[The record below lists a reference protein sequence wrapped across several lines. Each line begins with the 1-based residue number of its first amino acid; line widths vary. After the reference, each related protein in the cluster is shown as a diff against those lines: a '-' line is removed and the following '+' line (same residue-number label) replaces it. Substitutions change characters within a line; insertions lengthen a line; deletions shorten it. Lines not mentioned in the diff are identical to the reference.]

1 MATEHNFKVKKGLD
15 VLGGDV
21 NLGDGFAYKIDGTTV
36 VDSSRNLTN
45 IGTIEATSGHT
56 TGKFAVKYTGVHA
69 SYDFYNNGTTYLNG
83 TTEVNAEF
91 RISSSSSYTTHF
103 NYQDAGNN
111 IISQANG
118 GSTTIRNNNG
128 NLFTLSGGGSISVV
142 GNVIAGSSSSAAIL
156 RAHYNDG
163 SYMSLEGFGLVMNR
177 GASYIRPSTNA
188 DKTLYIGGADSSLNW
203 ASVRFRAGSGLYL
216 NGTQFIDASRNL
228 KNIGTI
234 NNHSIDSIGGFG
246 FHHSSSTMTRAVG
259 TGAQWIKVAS
269 FTSGGTKFIT
279 LRVIASGD
287 NTTATDVFLIGIG
300 SYGMPANILKLPSTK
315 YNVSKLT
322 EVRTKWVTGAT
333 YEIWIKVSAIT
344 TSVGYLTVSMNAP
357 GVVSTLSAGTE
368 PSVGSAD
375 TTLQVND
382 TDRND
387 YTLQASKTISAE
399 SGFAVGSNQVI
410 DSNSNLTNIGTISS
424 GAITATGASSFV
436 DLAVGGAADSNYDL
450 KVYGLARFEGTS
462 NFTGNVQVGGFT
474 VITSARNIQN
484 IGNINI
490 GGYYAMD
497 GVTIIDASK
506 NLTNIGTIS
515 SGNITSSDRIQGTN
529 LRAINTAGYGQIEVG
544 GSNGGYIDLKKPDT
558 DDYDVRIVSD
568 AGTGGRIQS
577 NGVFDI
583 DAAGDITLDADGG
596 DIHLRDDGSSMAS
609 FTTAAA
615 TFAGTI
621 SSGAITSSGASSGRY
636 TGLEVVNTT
645 NAGDTETA
653 IGLGVVSASNSACDV
668 KLVAHRVAANSGSD
682 FYIEQTDSSGNQQ
695 ERFRITEAGKVNI
708 AASTSTSSSNS
719 LKLHVGT
726 INNTGSSAIAQF
738 GGFVRASEYYILHAS
753 TGSTDSLFIDYVGDD
768 MDITSGEGGY
778 SGGLRANTY
787 KIGTSGTTV
796 IDSSRNL
803 TNIGSLALSSSIT
816 LNNNQRIY
824 FKNSSGSS
832 NSSLYRA
839 GGNATRFQYADNA
852 FIFDAANN
860 DDFEIRQSGDAVVFK
875 VDVQSTVAN
884 TSVYTTGNF
893 NAAQNIQTNGT
904 TRITSVGNLTNIG
917 SITASGN
924 LQAQNA
930 TFTGTGDVT
939 VKIIADTDNVTEGD
953 NPTLGFSQDGNTAGT
968 LFVLGLEGNENTV
981 FQGSKV
987 NAPYIH
993 ANVGSDNHP
1002 LSIGNNS
1009 KLVAQFNSTAASPA
1023 LTITKFSNITGT
1035 NGSTILNLKNYMGSS
1050 TTDGDLSQQKSFI
1063 DFQLLD
1069 GNANEVPQ
1077 VRIGAEVGEGGDANS
1092 QTLEG
1097 SGAFVVY
1104 TNDADTDGSSSID
1117 AGSSLTEKFRVAHD
1131 GTSTF
1136 TNNVVIGGNLTVNG
1150 TQTTLNTATLQV
1162 EDKNI
1167 VLNYGTG
1174 DTSGSADGAGITIQ
1188 DAVSGSSDAAMT
1200 WNAASDYFN
1209 FSHKI
1214 NIQGDLQSYNVYA
1227 QDYHVLNDAGTG
1239 WHEWATRSDNR
1250 VNLSVHDIS
1259 FNGVARSTNNANVD
1273 GPNFNV
1279 STTNKSTSEYAYR
1292 VDRSGTV
1299 VGGIRID
1306 GRLIGPEAT
1315 INGSSI
1321 TSTSIGNWN
1330 TAYGWGNHAS
1340 AGYLTASSTQSKYLR
1355 SDADDTFTGNLTSG
1369 NNNWIR
1375 FVAANAT
1382 DTNDGKIGAGV
1393 FATGLNIVG
1402 AQTSAGTGRQVRIW
1416 GDLLD
1421 SAGNAFVKNNANITT
1436 GTITVGTT
1444 TDSSKI
1450 TFPDKNVSDNPTASG
1465 DKRQLIA
1472 MGNSGG
1478 GGMWQTTG
1486 RGGLMLASADDSL
1499 ILASGDVGRGHD
1511 PDAGGWNPN
1520 PDDENIYL
1528 LTDSAIYFRTNLQTV
1543 ADYKQM
1549 SFDANGDL
1557 AVARNISASGTVT
1570 ASGNISSS
1578 SGIQTAGTT
1587 RLDSTGNLINIGA
1600 ITATGNVQHTGLTMT
1615 SGTDIDQLYTVTD
1628 SLTLTTSYQDTSI
1641 NSTELSTGTYIMQ
1654 LYIAGDHS
1662 VGGSHYNE
1670 FYSGVISWY
1679 GASTNSPEVDEI
1691 VLHRAGHAPNSS
1703 VIHLRTQRNYSGGD
1717 NLVLQ
1722 IKGNYNMTAARN
1734 YVFKFRRMI

>member
-1 MATEHNFKVKKGLD
+1 MATDHNFKVKKGLD
-15 VLGGDV
+15 VLGGNV
-21 NLGDGFAYKIDGTTV
+21 NLADGFAYKIDGTTV

-45 IGTIEATSGHT
+45 IPSIRLTNEGDAALTSTAHAFQIGPTSGYNLIIDNNEIMARYNGSASTLYIQNDGGTVHIGANVSTNLQVDGNIKGVTGNT
-56 TGKFAVKYTGVHA
+56 TGKFAVMSTAVHA

-91 RISSSSSYTTHF
+91 KISSSSSYITHF
-103 NYQDAGNN
+103 NYQDNGIN
-111 IISQANG
+111 IISQANA
-118 GSTTIRNNNG
+118 GSTSIRNNNG
-128 NLFTLSGGGSISVV
+128 TLFTLSGAGSLSVV
-142 GNVIAGSSSSAAIL
+142 GNVIAGNSSTAAIV
-156 RAHYNDG
+156 RSHYSDG
-163 SYMSLEGFGLVMNR
+163 SYMTLEGFGLVMNR

-228 KNIGTI
+228 TNIGTI
-234 NNHSIDSIGGFG
+234 SSGAITIDPSGMWGTGIVVNAGDNNTAGGGAKQLVLSYGGTTSTDFAHSIRTRHDGGAAATNTIEFWLWNYG
-246 FHHSSSTMTRAVG
+246 TDSSSTLG
-259 TGAQWIKVAS
+259 TLRSTVINPSGVDVK
-269 FTSGGTKFIT
+269 SGGY
-279 LRVIASGD
+279 LVGG
-287 NTTATDVFLIGIG
+287 TT
-300 SYGMPANILKLPSTK
+300 
-315 YNVSKLT
+315 
-322 EVRTKWVTGAT
+322 
-333 YEIWIKVSAIT
+333 
-344 TSVGYLTVSMNAP
+344 
-357 GVVSTLSAGTE
+357 
-368 PSVGSAD
+368 
-375 TTLQVND
+375 
-382 TDRND
+382 
-387 YTLQASKTISAE
+387 
-399 SGFAVGSNQVI
+399 VI
-410 DSNSNLTNIGTISS
+410 DSSRNLTNIGTISS
-424 GAITATGASSFV
+424 GAITSSSDISANGYLQAYSYLYTRSDLRVLNAAGTGWNTWGSR
-436 DLAVGGAADSNYDL
+436 SN
-450 KVYGLARFEGTS
+450 GT
-462 NFTGNVQVGGFT
+462 
-474 VITSARNIQN
+474 
-484 IGNINI
+484 
-490 GGYYAMD
+490 Y
-497 GVTIIDASK
+497 
-506 NLTNIGTIS
+506 NLSVGTIS
-515 SGNITSSDRIQGTN
+515 SGVITAEGTSGGTN
-529 LRAINTAGYGQIEVG
+529 LSYA
-544 GSNGGYIDLKKPDT
+544 SN
-558 DDYDVRIVSD
+558 
-568 AGTGGRIQS
+568 
-577 NGVFDI
+577 F
-583 DAAGDITLDADGG
+583 AA
-596 DIHLRDDGSSMAS
+596 
-609 FTTAAA
+609 
-615 TFAGTI
+615 
-621 SSGAITSSGASSGRY
+621 SGASIQL
-636 TGLEVVNTT
+636 TLE
-645 NAGDTETA
+645 
-653 IGLGVVSASNSACDV
+653 
-668 KLVAHRVAANSGSD
+668 R
-682 FYIEQTDSSGNQQ
+682 
-695 ERFRITEAGKVNI
+695 
-708 AASTSTSSSNS
+708 
-719 LKLHVGT
+719 
-726 INNTGSSAIAQF
+726 TGSSTGW
-738 GGFVRASEYYILHAS
+738 GGIGADATYCFSAW
-753 TGSTDSLFIDYVGDD
+753 
-768 MDITSGEGGY
+768 GG
-778 SGGLRANTY
+778 SGGVIRRFGIGQSGNADLLYGDY
-787 KIGTSGTTV
+787 KINGTTV

-824 FKNSSGSS
+824 FKNSSGTSS
-832 NSSLYRA
+832 SFLYRP

-852 FIFDAANN
+852 FIFDAAS
-860 DDFEIRQSGDAVVFK
+860 DTDFEIRQSGDAVVFK

-1063 DFQLLD
+1063 DFQMLD
-1069 GNANEVPQ
+1069 SNANEVPQ
-1077 VRIGAEVGEGGDANS
+1077 VRIGAEVGEGGDANT
-1092 QTLEG
+1092 QYKEG

-1543 ADYKQM
+1543 SDYKQM

-1557 AVARNISASGTVT
+1557 AVARNISASNIKT
-1570 ASGNISSS
+1570 SG
-1578 SGIQTAGTT
+1578 AT
-1587 RLDSTGNLINIGA
+1587 RIDSTGNLTNIGS
-1600 ITATGNVQHTGLTMT
+1600 ITASGNVQHTGLTMT
-1615 SGTDIDQLYTVTD
+1615 SGTDIDQLYTA
-1628 SLTLTTSYQDTSI
+1628 SQTLTITTTYADTGIDASD
-1641 NSTELSTGTYIMQ
+1641 LATGTYLVQ
-1654 LYIAGDHS
+1654 LQCNDHS
-1662 VGGSHYNE
+1662 VGGAYSMI
-1670 FYSGVISWY
+1670 YSGVMSW
-1679 GASTNSPEVDEI
+1679 ANNDTNDTAVDEI
-1691 VLHRAGHAPNSS
+1691 PLHRAGHASVGKNLFLRVQYTVSS
-1703 VIHLRTQRNYSGGD
+1703 DVN
-1717 NLVLQ
+1717 NLKLQ
-1722 IKGNYNMTAARN
+1722 IRGNYNASGSST
-1734 YVFKFRRMI
+1734 YTFKFRRMI